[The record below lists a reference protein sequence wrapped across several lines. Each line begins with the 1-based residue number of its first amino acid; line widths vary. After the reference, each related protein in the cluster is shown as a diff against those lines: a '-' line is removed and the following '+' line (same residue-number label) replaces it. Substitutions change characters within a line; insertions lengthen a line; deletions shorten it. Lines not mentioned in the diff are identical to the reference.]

1 MTANEYQKAAM
12 RTASGRCYDIANAA
26 MGISGEAGEVTD
38 LVKKAMFQGHDL
50 SREKV
55 VEELGDLMWYV
66 ALMAELIGVTL
77 EDVMVANVEKLWRR
91 YPDGFSERASVHRVD
106 MQS

>member
-38 LVKKAMFQGHDL
+38 LVKKAMFQGHEL
-50 SREKV
+50 SKGKV
-55 VEELGDLMWYV
+55 IEELGDLMWYA
-66 ALMAELIGVTL
+66 ALMAELVGTTL
-77 EDVMVANVEKLWRR
+77 EEIMDANIKKLWKR
-91 YPDGFSERASVHRVD
+91 YPDGFSEQASVNRNGAK
-106 MQS
+106 S